1 MINPWVIIGFLV
13 VLAVTNAGSFLFGR
27 DVEEGEQAQAQLESE
42 RLAAARLAAKQK
54 RVDALGIRLAK
65 AKAARVAGDR
75 VIIQE
80 VYRYEQVTP
89 AADRC
94 NLPGT
99 WRLRHDLAATGEPAA
114 DPARLA
120 TGGAQP
126 VADATALAT
135 VADNYVQCRDV
146 IEQVKGWQSWWKE
159 IQ

>member
-1 MINPWVIIGFLV
+1 MINPWIIISFIV

-42 RLAAARLAAKQK
+42 RLAAAVLARKQR
-54 RVDALGIRLAK
+54 RVDALGVALAK
-65 AKAARVAGDR
+65 AKADRAGRDR

-94 NLPGT
+94 TLPGT

-114 DPARLA
+114 DPARLVA
-120 TGGAQP
+120 GGAQP

-135 VADNYVQCRDV
+135 VANNYVQCRDA
-146 IEQVKGWQSWWKE
+146 IEQVKGWQAWWSTV
-159 IQ
+159 Q

>member
-1 MINPWVIIGFLV
+1 MINPWIIIGFII

-42 RLAAARLAAKQK
+42 RLAAATLAARQK
-54 RVDALGIRLAK
+54 RVNALGVALAK
-65 AKAARVAGDR
+65 AKADRAGRDR
-75 VIIQE
+75 TIIQE

-94 NLPGT
+94 TLPGA
-99 WRLRHDLAATGEPAA
+99 WRLRHDLAATGEPAT

-120 TGGAQP
+120 AGGAQP

-135 VADNYVQCRDV
+135 VADNYVQCRDA
-146 IEQVKGWQSWWKE
+146 IEQVKGWQVWWSAV
-159 IQ
+159 Q

>member
-1 MINPWVIIGFLV
+1 VINPWIIIGFLV

-27 DVEEGEQAQAQLESE
+27 DVEEGEQAQAQIESE

-54 RVDALGIRLAK
+54 RVDALGIKLAK
-65 AKAARVAGDR
+65 AKAARAGADR

-89 AADRC
+89 TADRC
-94 NLPGT
+94 TLPGT
-99 WRLRHDLAATGEPAA
+99 WRLRHDLAATGEPAT

-120 TGGAQP
+120 AGGAHP

-135 VADNYVQCRDV
+135 VADNYVQCRDA
-146 IEQVKGWQSWWKE
+146 IEQVKGWQAWWSVV
-159 IQ
+159 Q

>member
-1 MINPWVIIGFLV
+1 MINPWIIISFIV

-42 RLAAARLAAKQK
+42 RLAAAVLARKQR
-54 RVDALGIRLAK
+54 RVDALGVALAK
-65 AKAARVAGDR
+65 AKADRAGRDR

-94 NLPGT
+94 TLPGT

-120 TGGAQP
+120 AGGAQP

-135 VADNYVQCRDV
+135 VANNYVQCRDA
-146 IEQVKGWQSWWKE
+146 IEQLKGWQAWWRE

>member
-1 MINPWVIIGFLV
+1 MINPWIIIGFLV

-42 RLAAARLAAKQK
+42 RLAAAVLARKQN
-54 RVDALGIRLAK
+54 RVDALGVALAK
-65 AKAARVAGDR
+65 AKADRAVRDR

-94 NLPGT
+94 TLPGT
-99 WRLRHDLAATGEPAA
+99 WRLRHDLAATGEPTA

-120 TGGAQP
+120 AGGAQP

-146 IEQVKGWQSWWKE
+146 IEQVKGWQAWWKE
-159 IQ
+159 VQ

>member
-120 TGGAQP
+120 AGGAQP

>member
-1 MINPWVIIGFLV
+1 MINPWIIIGFFV

-42 RLAAARLAAKQK
+42 RLAAAVLARKQR
-54 RVDALGIRLAK
+54 RVDALGVALAK
-65 AKAARVAGDR
+65 AKADRAGRDR

-94 NLPGT
+94 TLPGT

-120 TGGAQP
+120 AGGAQP

-146 IEQVKGWQSWWKE
+146 IDQVKGWQSWWKE